1 MLEKARAALPQA
13 TFRAGDL
20 SALPLEPASVDLV
33 VCALALEH
41 VADLGR
47 AIAELSR
54 VLRPGGHM
62 VLSGLHPAAAALGGA
77 AYFQDAAGVVRGYGH
92 LHGDYL
98 SAFHQS
104 QLVIRQCLEP
114 RFGPAEAAMQG
125 PAAQFIPDATAT
137 AYTGLPGA
145 LIWELVRG

>member
-1 MLEKARAALPQA
+1 MTEPLGSGSRATVGLHHSNPHTNADPTPA
-13 TFRAGDL
+13 TTDDSPTFRDGDL

-77 AYFQDAAGVVRGYGH
+77 AYFQDAAGGAGVV
-92 LHGDYL
+92 
-98 SAFHQS
+98 
-104 QLVIRQCLEP
+104 
-114 RFGPAEAAMQG
+114 
-125 PAAQFIPDATAT
+125 
-137 AYTGLPGA
+137 
-145 LIWELVRG
+145 

>member
-13 TFRAGDL
+13 TFRDGDL

-54 VLRPGGHM
+54 VLRH
-62 VLSGLHPAAAALGGA
+62 A
-77 AYFQDAAGVVRGYGH
+77 
-92 LHGDYL
+92 
-98 SAFHQS
+98 
-104 QLVIRQCLEP
+104 
-114 RFGPAEAAMQG
+114 
-125 PAAQFIPDATAT
+125 
-137 AYTGLPGA
+137 LPGA
-145 LIWELVRG
+145 YITS